1 MSSWLK
7 SVKNAFRRRDR
18 EHRLDDYLPTP
29 DDDDDDEAID
39 EPVKSADFST
49 AVRWN
54 KVKLKQFIAQR
65 AIPTVPA
72 FVDEG
77 GYAMDDA
84 ITGGKG
90 SAFAFGG
97 TVMPD
102 SLLAWYVSQTFIGW
116 QTCAILAQHW
126 LVSKACNMPGADA
139 VSGGWKINRDDGE
152 EMTPEQTQELERLDR
167 KYKIRQNLKEAS
179 FFRNV
184 FGIRLVWFKFSCF
197 TDEDYMRPFDARKI
211 LPNTYE
217 GMAQIDPYWA
227 APLITGNALTM
238 GDISFYTPEWWQV
251 SGRRIHRTHFVILYG
266 QEVADVLKPAYL
278 YGGIPLTQRI
288 YERVYAAERTA
299 NEAPQ
304 LALTKRMTVR
314 YTDLAQAVAHQEDFE
329 SAIAFGAQYQDNYGV
344 QVAGTDE
351 RVERHETS
359 LADLDATIMTQYQLV
374 AAIAEVPATKLL
386 GTSPKGFG
394 ASGDYEIKSYHEK
407 LREMQCADLDPI
419 LMRHYQAIVLSE
431 MTDKAKIKAVWEPL
445 DKPSAAELATINKTK
460 ADTDVALSGL
470 GALDGAAVLNRLIN
484 DEHSG
489 YTGLSLEDLPEPEP
503 TMPMGGFNGPQN
515 SAFGNAPQMGGQ
527 SQENAEGSGQGFNP
541 GQPGNR

>member
-1 MSSWLK
+1 MLSWLRN
-7 SVKNAFRRRDR
+7 VKNALKRQDNDCQ
-18 EHRLDDYLPTP
+18 LDDYLPKP
-29 DDDDDDEAID
+29 DEENDPVDDPI
-39 EPVKSADFST
+39 KSADFST

-65 AIPTVPA
+65 AIPTAPA
-72 FVDEG
+72 FVDDAG
-77 GYAMDDA
+77 FAMDDA
-84 ITGGKG
+84 SVGGKSG
-90 SAFAFGG
+90 AYTFGG
-97 TVMPD
+97 TVIPD
-102 SLLAWYVSQTFIGW
+102 SLFSWYVSQTFIGW
-116 QTCAILAQHW
+116 QACAILAQHW
-126 LVSKACNMPGADA
+126 LVAKACNMSGADA

-152 EMTPEQTQELERLDR
+152 ELTPEQTQELERLDR

-197 TDEDYMRPFDARKI
+197 TDEDYAKKFDARKI

-227 APLITGNALTM
+227 SPLITGNALTM

-251 SGRRIHRTHFVILYG
+251 SGRKIHRSHFVILYG

-314 YTDLAQAVAHQEDFE
+314 YTDLAQAVANQDDFE
-329 SAIAFGAQYQDNYGV
+329 SAISFGSQYQDNYGV
-344 QVAGTDE
+344 QVAGIDE

-407 LREMQCADLDPI
+407 LREMQSADLDPI
-419 LMRHYQAIVLSE
+419 LKRHYQALVLSE
-431 MTDKAKIKAVWEPL
+431 MTDKATIKAVWEPL

-460 ADTDVALSGL
+460 ADTDVALAGL

-503 TMPMGGFNGPQN
+503 TMPMGGLNGPQN
-515 SAFGNAPQMGGQ
+515 PAFGNAPQMGGQ
-527 SQENAEGSGQGFNP
+527 PQENQENP
-541 GQPGNR
+541 DKGNNPFQPGNR